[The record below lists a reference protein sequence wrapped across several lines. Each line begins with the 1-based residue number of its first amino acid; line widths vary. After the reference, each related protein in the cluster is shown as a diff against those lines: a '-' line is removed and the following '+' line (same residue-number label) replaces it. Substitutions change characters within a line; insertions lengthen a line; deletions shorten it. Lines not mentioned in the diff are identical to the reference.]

1 MTKAKVTPSKLKVT
15 TNTPK
20 AEATPENTTS
30 ASPPDNHQ
38 FDPSR
43 LRLSQNFTES
53 VGVKKALLTVPVRK
67 PGRQDF
73 VRTHP
78 DSTFRL
84 ETAVIELKEDRETY
98 LIDPELWHELPGE
111 IVPKVLFTTMNRQGV
126 LSLWPIRLPREDGRH
141 DEWNRSALEAAEL
154 AQGKWLRV
162 AANMS
167 LGAYEVYEAVSKLPE
182 PEWPEVTFPEILKIA
197 FRDRFITDL
206 SHPVVRRLRGES

>member
-1 MTKAKVTPSKLKVT
+1 MPNAKKAPSKTNIKSNTVETKPTQKTPS
-15 TNTPK
+15 N
-20 AEATPENTTS
+20 
-30 ASPPDNHQ
+30 Q

-78 DSTFRL
+78 DDSFRL

-126 LSLWPIRLPREDGRH
+126 LCLWPIRLPHEDGRH
-141 DEWNRSALEAAEL
+141 DAWNHSALEAAQL
-154 AQGKWLRV
+154 AQSKWLRI

-167 LGAYEVYEAVSKLPE
+167 LGAYEVYEAISKLPE
-182 PEWPEVTFPEILKIA
+182 PDWPEVTFPEILKIA